1 MHQMFGNASLDAER
15 HFVDICCCERTVQ
28 PKPTARILMNAG
40 ASKRSIKQEQKCG
53 VVSDEVPGGH
63 AGRPPRTFSRIRRR
77 YAMRA
82 CALKPRSLRRR
93 HKRNRPQ
100 CRQPVPKWHCLSRI
114 GSKRREVLPRSLFR
128 KARKKRKNGFAG
140 IERCDAQANS
150 FADSMR
156 RCEEVDERHHVGQ

>member
-40 ASKRSIKQEQKCG
+40 ASKRSIKQAQKCG

-100 CRQPVPKWHCLSRI
+100 CRQPVPKWN
-114 GSKRREVLPRSLFR
+114 RRRRSACR
-128 KARKKRKNGFAG
+128 ARKKRKNGFAG

>member
-1 MHQMFGNASLDAER
+1 MHQIFGNASLDAER

-28 PKPTARILMNAG
+28 PKPTGRILMNAG
-40 ASKRSIKQEQKCG
+40 ASKCPIRQAQKCG
-53 VVSDEVPGGH
+53 VVSDGVPGGH
-63 AGRPPRTFSRIRRR
+63 AGRPPRAFSRIRRR

-100 CRQPVPKWHCLSRI
+100 CRQPVPKWN
-114 GSKRREVLPRSLFR
+114 RRRRSAYR
-128 KARKKRKNGFAG
+128 ETPQKRKNGFAG

-156 RCEEVDERHHVGQ
+156 RCEKVDERHHVGQ